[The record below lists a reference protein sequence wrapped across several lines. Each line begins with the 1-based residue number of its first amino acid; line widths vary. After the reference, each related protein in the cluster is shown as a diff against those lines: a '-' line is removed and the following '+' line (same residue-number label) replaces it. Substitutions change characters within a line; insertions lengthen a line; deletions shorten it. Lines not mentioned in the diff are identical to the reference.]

1 MGKTSFPAIIDL
13 VLHEILT
20 PGLGWVAVAYCGI
33 STDCSAVVTC
43 DGLEQMGGVFEI
55 GVTV

>member
-1 MGKTSFPAIIDL
+1 MSLCNICNTVCVII
-13 VLHEILT
+13 VTHVVT
-20 PGLGWVAVAYCGI
+20 WFYANTYCGI
-33 STDCSAVVTC
+33 STDCSAIVTR